1 MLCSPTIG
9 QRRGRT
15 LNALSSVASLAHAA
29 APQSRKRLWRR
40 LTVVSAILAA
50 LLVPAGALAQSTAV
64 IDFEGLPA
72 GKIVND
78 VASGTGISGAAV
90 SGSVAVFGAR
100 ADGEVTSNA
109 AVVYD
114 ATCGGGGPAMCS
126 GGEIDMH
133 KPPLGNVL
141 IIGRDLTDSD
151 GDGLVDVP
159 DVDNDGGEYRFDFS
173 RFGPGTVTVDS
184 LDVLDHE
191 AGRVAYVELFAGGV
205 LIRTV
210 PIPGGANNAVTTVSI
225 GVSGVDR
232 MEVTLLDSGG
242 IDNIRLQV
250 GPPPPPPPPPA
261 PQPPPVTPPAPPPVA
276 PFQPPTVCENLSLTR
291 RAASVGVR
299 MSVRVRVRDQNRAPM
314 ARVRVRARGAGVRTG
329 ATTNAAGVARL
340 TFRPRRAGTIT
351 IRAAGSPICVARLAV
366 GGRFRPPPLTG

>member
-1 MLCSPTIG
+1 MNGLLCG
-9 QRRGRT
+9 
-15 LNALSSVASLAHAA
+15 ASLADAA
-29 APQSRKRLWRR
+29 APRSRKRLWRR
-40 LTVVSAILAA
+40 LTVVSATLAV
-50 LLVPAGALAQSTAV
+50 LFVPAGALAQSTAV

-126 GGEIDMH
+126 GGEVDMH

-141 IIGRDLTDSD
+141 IIGRDLTDAD
-151 GDGLVDVP
+151 GNGLVDVP

-184 LDVLDHE
+184 LDLLDHE
-191 AGRVAYVELFAGGV
+191 SGRVAYVELFAGGV

-210 PIPGGANNAVTTVSI
+210 PIPGGADNAVTTVSI

-250 GPPPPPPPPPA
+250 GSPPP

-276 PFQPPTVCENLSLTR
+276 PFQPPVVCKNLSLTR

-299 MSVRVRVRDQNRAPM
+299 MTVRVRVRDQNRAPM

-351 IRAAGSPICVARLAV
+351 IRAAGSSVCVARLAV